1 MFIYPARNASGPTI
15 IEALAELRDEK
26 KEGIVFYADDLSQ
39 TLVSFS
45 ELYQRVIS
53 CAENFK
59 ESGLEPG
66 DRVGLVV
73 PKPQEFVVC
82 FLGALAARLV
92 PVPMYPPFS
101 LGKLDTYVSNAA
113 AILEKSQARVLV
125 TDSKMERILWS
136 LVDRVDSLERVIKT
150 ETLQTGLGTR
160 RAPFVL
166 GEVQLDDIAFLQFK
180 SGSTAAPKGVVI
192 THKVLLANMDAFMR
206 AYEIGPGDKALSWLP
221 LFHDLGLIGFV
232 LATCW
237 YGLPT
242 VILPTALFVK
252 RPALWMQ
259 AMHEHQATISCAP
272 NFAFALATR
281 RTTPAQR
288 EGLDLSRMRMLGCGA
303 EPTHPDTIQAF
314 LDAFKPCGL
323 TPESIVSVYGLAEN
337 VLGVSF
343 SPLREPINVDR
354 VRRDIYLDEGRA
366 EPSGDDDI
374 LRFVSVGFT
383 YPGFLIQVVDSD
395 GAELADRMVGEIL
408 VSGPSM
414 AAGYF
419 NDPETSANVFTAA
432 GLRTGDLGY
441 MADGELFLTGRKK
454 DTIII
459 NGRNYDPQSIEWVVQ
474 DVPGVRKGNVVAFG
488 VNTNATETL
497 VIIAETAAT
506 DHEALHQAILLQVR
520 QDIGLSVNDIC
531 FLEPGAL
538 PKTSSGK
545 LQRSKTRDAYLAGSL
560 GKEGTR
566 TIGGKANL
574 DVLARHLA
582 RSAYTKAKTT
592 LGKQF
597 GGP

>member
-1 MFIYPARNASGPTI
+1 MFTYPVRNAFGPTI
-15 IEALAELRDEK
+15 IEALADLREED
-26 KEGIVFYADDLSQ
+26 KEGVVFYADDLSQ

-45 ELYQRVIS
+45 ELYERVTN
-53 CAENFK
+53 CAENLK
-59 ESGLEPG
+59 ETGLMPG
-66 DRVGLVV
+66 ERVGLVV
-73 PKPQEFVVC
+73 PKPQDFVVC

-101 LGKLDTYVSNAA
+101 LGKLDTYIANAA
-113 AILEKSQARVLV
+113 AILEQAQARALI

-150 ETLQTGLGTR
+150 ETLQAFPKKK
-160 RAPFVL
+160 RAAFVL
-166 GEVQLDDIAFLQFK
+166 GDLELDDIAFLQFT
-180 SGSTAAPKGVVI
+180 SGSTSAPKGVVI

-281 RTTPAQR
+281 RTTEAQR
-288 EGLDLSRMRMLGCGA
+288 SGLDLSRLRMLGCGA

-323 TPESIVSVYGLAEN
+323 TPECIVSVYGLAEN

-343 SPLREPINVDR
+343 SPLLDPIHVDHVDR
-354 VRRDIYLDEGRA
+354 DTYLDEGRA
-366 EPSGDDDI
+366 EPSTADDF

-383 YPGFLIQVVDSD
+383 YPGFQIQIVDGD
-395 GAELADRMVGEIL
+395 GAALADRMIGEI
-408 VSGPSM
+408 VVRGPSV

-419 NDPETSANVFTAA
+419 NNSDASADVFTAD
-432 GLRTGDLGY
+432 GLKTGDLGY
-441 MADGELFLTGRKK
+441 LADGELFLTGRKK

-488 VNTNATETL
+488 VTTNTSETL
-497 VIIAETAAT
+497 VIVAEAAAT
-506 DHEALHQAILLQVR
+506 DHDALHQTILAKVR
-520 QDIGLSVNDIC
+520 QDIGLGIHDIC

-545 LQRSKTRDAYLAGSL
+545 LQRSQTRAAYLAGTL
-560 GKEGTR
+560 GKEGSR
-566 TIGGKANL
+566 TIGGKANI